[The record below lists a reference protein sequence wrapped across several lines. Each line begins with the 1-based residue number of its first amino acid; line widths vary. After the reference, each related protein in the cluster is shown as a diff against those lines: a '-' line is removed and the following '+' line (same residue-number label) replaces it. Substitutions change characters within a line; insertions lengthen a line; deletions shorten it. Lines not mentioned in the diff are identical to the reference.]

1 MRNRYK
7 KKRVCLE
14 NRWDKVYFFFSG
26 DPMPQ
31 VTWWRDNHLIDSSFE
46 KTFSKTVQNTLSVPQ
61 VTREDLGATLTCQA
75 SNNNISAPASTRATV
90 DLKCKIN
97 VVLVFHSVCL
107 FICLFMPVNGLVRVP
122 YMSMVSLFGTLKQ
135 P

>member
-1 MRNRYK
+1 
-7 KKRVCLE
+7 
-14 NRWDKVYFFFSG
+14 
-26 DPMPQ
+26 MPQ

-97 VVLVFHSVCL
+97 MVLVCHSFYL
-107 FICLFMPVNGLVRVP
+107 FICLFMQVKGLVGSDRP
-122 YMSMVSLFGTLKQ
+122 KQ
-135 P
+135 CFTVLPEPNRTSQSKFCFPNKNRTELNM

>member
-1 MRNRYK
+1 MRSLGLGSRFK
-7 KKRVCLE
+7 KRRVCLE
-14 NRWDKVYFFFSG
+14 NRWKVYFFFSG

-97 VVLVFHSVCL
+97 FSLS
-107 FICLFMPVNGLVRVP
+107 ICLFMQVDGHQVFGG
-122 YMSMVSLFGTLKQ
+122 VSTA
-135 P
+135 